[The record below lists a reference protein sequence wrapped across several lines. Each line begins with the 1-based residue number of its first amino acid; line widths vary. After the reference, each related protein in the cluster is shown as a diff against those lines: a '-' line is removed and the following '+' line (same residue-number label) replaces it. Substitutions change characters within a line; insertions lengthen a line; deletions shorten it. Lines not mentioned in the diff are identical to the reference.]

1 MAKPVVFDVETQNTF
16 RDVNNDTRKLKVSVA
31 SAYDYQT
38 QTINSYLESELP
50 KLFQLFERASLIVGF
65 NSQSFDLVVLQQYY
79 VGDLFKLPHFDILN
93 DIKKQ
98 AGHRYPLDDLIKATL
113 NKGKTGHGLQA
124 IDFFKEGKIKEL
136 KQYCEDDVML
146 TKELLDYGI
155 NNNHV
160 FLPTAT
166 SRIKLEVK
174 WAQIIQDKQK
184 HSISPNLTLGF

>member
-98 AGHRYPLDDLIKATL
+98 AGHRYPLDR
-113 NKGKTGHGLQA
+113 
-124 IDFFKEGKIKEL
+124 EGKIKEL